1 MFNEMSIALAPPSNS
16 CSLASCRN
24 ILLAVV
30 SCLIFSPEIPS
41 VHSPSPPRWW
51 SICSCKLKKQRG
63 KRSEIVWVGSPQAL
77 SLVSTV
83 SCPDQHAVPTTT
95 MEREDRRYKG
105 SHGSQTDNKLPR
117 LKCIYSSNENRWM
130 NTSGSLWIGKYLA
143 VQTVIGRRTT
153 NSWCRFPQ
161 CLSASSFLLHN

>member
-1 MFNEMSIALAPPSNS
+1 MVDELIKTHVDYCAEWVMFNEMSIALAPPSNS

-117 LKCIYSSNENRWM
+117 LKCIYSSCSADCDWSTYHKLM
-130 NTSGSLWIGKYLA
+130 MQVPA
-143 VQTVIGRRTT
+143 VSV
-153 NSWCRFPQ
+153 C
-161 CLSASSFLLHN
+161 FLLSSA